1 MPQNDILYKTFWQ
14 NDNEDIF
21 KVYDDGKYPHY
32 RFAKKFYT
40 KYHSEA

>member
-21 KVYDDGKYPHY
+21 KVFDDGKSIKTP
-32 RFAKKFYT
+32 ASTKDEDNNKK
-40 KYHSEA
+40 E